1 MLVLLISLKTFS
13 IFDPSRGRVEVRAG
27 SCVNVEESLAASII
41 ASGSARLAE
50 PPSPPKARIEARIEE
65 KETTP
70 TTAPTLAPSKPMK
83 SKKESPDG
91 S

>member
-27 SCVNVEESLAASII
+27 CCVNVEESLARSII

-50 PPSPPKARIEARIEE
+50 PPSPPKAKIEE
-65 KETTP
+65 RETPLPTP
-70 TTAPTLAPSKPMK
+70 TPTETPSKPMK
-83 SKKESPDG
+83 PRKESLDG
-91 S
+91 G

>member
-50 PPSPPKARIEARIEE
+50 PPSPPKARIEE